1 MPTKKDKPKL
11 TKEELSRIRSEAGKK
26 GAKSTRE
33 RGHFRGG
40 RPKGATNKNP
50 LIGLPS
56 KSMNVREPDYNVF
69 VRCAHAA
76 NVPLVEFRLA
86 VKRALV
92 NSFHAVIEFPI
103 FEIFIHGFSS
113 QNVIAFCAAR
123 S

>member
-1 MPTKKDKPKL
+1 MKNVKPKL

-26 GAKSTRE
+26 GAAKTRE

-40 RPKGATNKNP
+40 RPRGSPNKNP

-76 NVPLVEFRLA
+76 EKPIVEFMHIVAEGLKRRNPQIFGEDA
-86 VKRALV
+86 PQVKT
-92 NSFHAVIEFPI
+92 
-103 FEIFIHGFSS
+103 
-113 QNVIAFCAAR
+113 
-123 S
+123 